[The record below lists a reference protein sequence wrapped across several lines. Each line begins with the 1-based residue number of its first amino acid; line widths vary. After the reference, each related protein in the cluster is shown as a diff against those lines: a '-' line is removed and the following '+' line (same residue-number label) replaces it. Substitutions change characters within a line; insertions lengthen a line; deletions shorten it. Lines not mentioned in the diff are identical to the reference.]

1 MGVSVRVSRNT
12 RVYVP
17 WVIAIPAYLIW
28 AAAYLVVIAAWV
40 LWFLLWQVPSTI
52 VKRRRAGSAGQ
63 RAAHREDRHEARH
76 ERSDRRQEA
85 FRARRQRSAAE
96 LGEARQEAAERH
108 VTLSWPVYGIIA
120 AGAMF
125 LAGVVFAGVAGS
137 SNSALADAAGA
148 LGLAAIGTAA
158 VCVPVALWR
167 KFQARKRAR
176 TGPLEP

>member
-63 RAAHREDRHEARH
+63 RAAHRDRHEARH

-85 FRARRQRSAAE
+85 FRGRRQRSAAE

-108 VTLSWPVYGIIA
+108 VTLSWPGYGLIA

-125 LAGVVFAGVAGS
+125 LSGVVFAGVAGS

-158 VCVPVALWR
+158 VCVPTAIWH
-167 KFQARKRAR
+167 KFRARK
-176 TGPLEP
+176 EPPGAPEL